1 MGGGWYS
8 HNIEGVIMSDITA
21 NASLCHTQDSNYTY
35 ECHKIE
41 KLDGEAYYHGYYY
54 DKNMGLLHDVPHSE

>member
-1 MGGGWYS
+1 
-8 HNIEGVIMSDITA
+8 MSDITA